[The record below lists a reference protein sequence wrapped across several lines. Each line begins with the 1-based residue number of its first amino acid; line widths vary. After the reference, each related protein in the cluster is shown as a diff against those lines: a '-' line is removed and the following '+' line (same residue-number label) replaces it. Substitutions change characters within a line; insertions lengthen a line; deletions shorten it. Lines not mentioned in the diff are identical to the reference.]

1 MVYDPRFLQ
10 IHGNDHST
18 AKKKLREVM
27 THTQAHF
34 CHESLGSQVKLK
46 QKCQIE
52 FLEDENWPAENE
64 SLQKCGQVAQ
74 DRLGTA
80 DLLICF
86 GYHSADAIPAPQFG
100 GVSYVGT
107 VCNTALS
114 RNFKCQLNMWWVDP
128 SITAEQLQTV
138 YNMYAI

>member
-1 MVYDPRFLQ
+1 
-10 IHGNDHST
+10 
-18 AKKKLREVM
+18 M

-52 FLEDENWPAENE
+52 YLEDENWPAENE

-114 RNFKCQLNMWWVDP
+114 RNFKCQLNMWWDDP
-128 SITAEQLQTV
+128 STTAAVSILE
-138 YNMYAI
+138 YMI